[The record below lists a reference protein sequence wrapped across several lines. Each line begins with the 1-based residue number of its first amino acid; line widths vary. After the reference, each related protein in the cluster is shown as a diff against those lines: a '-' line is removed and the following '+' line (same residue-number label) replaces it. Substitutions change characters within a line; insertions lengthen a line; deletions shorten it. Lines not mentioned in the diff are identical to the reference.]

1 MSIGIG
7 ALTPLFEMVETLS
20 FVAVG
25 VFTRIGAALFLVPG
39 FGERAVPV
47 RLRLGAALALAVLLM
62 PIIAPTVDH
71 SPRHASALAHVIMAE
86 AMVGLA
92 IGLSF
97 RLLIIALQIAGSV
110 AAQNL
115 SISQMFGV
123 GVAPEP
129 EPTIATLLGLG
140 GIVLALVAG
149 LHVHLVAALA
159 GLYRVLPFG
168 LFPGSGELAEWTTAR
183 VAEVFSLG
191 LSLALPFIAIGFA
204 YNLALGALSR
214 AMPQLLV
221 ALVGAPLLIG
231 LGLTVLYLSLPEM
244 LASWGV
250 VLANVLADPLGGL
263 R

>member
-1 MSIGIG
+1 MV
-7 ALTPLFEMVETLS
+7 PLIEMAEALS

-25 VFTRIGAALFLVPG
+25 VFTRVGAALFLVPG

-47 RLRLGAALALAVLLM
+47 RVRLGAALVLAALLVPM
-62 PIIAPTVDH
+62 VAPTVVN
-71 SPRHASALAHVIMAE
+71 PPATASGLAKMIFAEALA
-86 AMVGLA
+86 GLI

-97 RLLIIALQIAGSV
+97 RLLVIALQICGSV

-115 SISQMFGV
+115 SISQMFGA

-129 EPTIATLLGLG
+129 EPTITTLLGMA

-168 LFPGSGELAEWTTAR
+168 LSPDAGELAEWTTAR
-183 VAEVFSLG
+183 VSEVFSLG

-231 LGLTVLYLSLPEM
+231 LGLIVLYISLPEM
-244 LASWGV
+244 FVRWGST
-250 VLANVLADPLGGL
+250 LTHVLADPLGGL